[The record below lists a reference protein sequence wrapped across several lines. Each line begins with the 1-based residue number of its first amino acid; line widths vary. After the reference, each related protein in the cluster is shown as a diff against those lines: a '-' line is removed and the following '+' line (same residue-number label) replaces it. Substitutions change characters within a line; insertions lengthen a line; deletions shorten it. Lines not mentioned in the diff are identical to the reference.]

1 MAALTTYQVDVWRE
15 PNGDWSAQANGVEGA
30 FTAGR
35 SLTEIERNIRESI
48 AVSLD
53 LSRSA
58 EAALEI
64 VLNVSTARP
73 DLDELVQQAR
83 LAREAARESTSKATE
98 LTAEAATELRAKGLS
113 VRDIAHVLGISY
125 QRAQQ
130 LVSAA

>member
-1 MAALTTYQVDVWRE
+1 MTTYQVDVWRE
-15 PNGDWSAQANGVEGA
+15 PNGDWSAQAEGVDGA

-35 SLTEIERNIRESI
+35 SLTEVERNIRESI

-58 EAALEI
+58 EAAMEI
-64 VLNVSTARP
+64 ELKVSTTRP
-73 DLDELVQQAR
+73 DLDELVQRAR
-83 LAREAARESTSKATE
+83 LAREEARQSTATATE

-113 VRDIAHVLGISY
+113 VRDIAKVLDISY

>member
-1 MAALTTYQVDVWRE
+1 MTTYQVDVWRE
-15 PNGDWSAQANGVEGA
+15 PNGDWSAQAEGVDGA

-35 SLTEIERNIRESI
+35 SLTEVERNIRESI

-58 EAALEI
+58 EAAMEI
-64 VLNVSTARP
+64 ELNVSTTRP
-73 DLDELVQQAR
+73 DLDELVQRAR
-83 LAREAARESTSKATE
+83 SAREEARQSTATATE

-113 VRDIAHVLGISY
+113 VRDIAKVLDISY